1 MAQQIEQAAIDASI
15 STLSDVQVLTL
26 YNYCVRNDVD
36 RSDALEARV
45 NTILDSDRVV
55 GYDDKGKELHAVSY
69 LDELDAAYNTKEYNE
84 LLNATQKTINEV
96 ASKEQDNINWYRDNY
111 AAAIAEYNEKAE
123 IIKKNLGV
131 DLNFEAGTT
140 YTSAWSDDVTE
151 YNELFKK
158 YNTADGKGSTLDAES
173 LSAISRMKEITDE
186 LEAHSFIGNDKLL
199 QQTGARDENS
209 VSAYYGSG
217 NGGTANDQQGIGQSD
232 TGAGIGAGGSGN
244 GTGNGVGD
252 GDDDGDG
259 GTVEAKKGGYN
270 SNGTPIETEAV
281 KQTDNSK
288 DVNAIESYLT
298 MINDDVP
305 INHVFHNSF
314 YQNDPVA
321 HWSFSID
328 FIPAVRLANSNVDL
342 HECGQRLT
350 KAVIAASIP
359 DRNVKST
366 VSHYKGM
373 SIELPARAKTAGT
386 LTMRFAETNT
396 FPISSILNQLY
407 QFARSDTYFESI
419 DSVLASL
426 ETEEQIAKYKQIL
439 RAYRQSIPD
448 CSHLYNILVKMYKMK
463 DVRAFGEDKDI
474 RPTFVYYFVGC
485 DLQTVNQIDFNYDDD
500 KPIDVSCVWLYQYY
514 EELSF
519 NEYKQRYGAGA
530 QPVSTDYE
538 PNGQVDAMLESM
550 EGNPNAHKEAVEY
563 SWNEDIKRNNLSMM
577 ANDNWEQIAELDA
590 IEIE

>member
-111 AAAIAEYNEKAE
+111 AAAIAEYNENAE

-131 DLNFEAGTT
+131 DLNFEAGTS
-140 YTSAWSDDVTE
+140 YTSAWSDKISE

-209 VSAYYGSG
+209 VLAYYGSG
-217 NGGTANDQQGIGQSD
+217 TGGTANDQQGIGQSD
-232 TGAGIGAGGSGN
+232 IGTGIGAGGSGN
-244 GTGNGVGD
+244 GTGSGVGD
-252 GDDDGDG
+252 GDGDG

-298 MINDDVP
+298 MINDDAP
-305 INHVFHNSF
+305 INHIFHNSF

-328 FIPAVRLANSNVDL
+328 FIPAVRLVNSNVDL
-342 HECGQRLT
+342 YECGQRLT

-386 LTMRFAETNT
+386 LSMRFAETNT

-419 DSVLASL
+419 DNVLATL

-448 CSHLYNILVKMYKMK
+448 GSHLYNILVKMYKMK
-463 DVRAFGEDKDI
+463 DVRAFGEDEDI

-519 NEYKQRYGAGA
+519 DEYKQRYGAGA
-530 QPVSTDYE
+530 QPVSTDYV
-538 PNGQVDAMLESM
+538 PNGQVDSMLESI
-550 EGNPNAHKEAVEY
+550 EGNPRAHQEAVEY
-563 SWNEDIKRNNLSMM
+563 MYRQDINRSDLEMF

-590 IEIE
+590 IKIE

>member
-111 AAAIAEYNEKAE
+111 AAAIAEYNENAE

-217 NGGTANDQQGIGQSD
+217 TGGTANDQQGIGQSD
-232 TGAGIGAGGSGN
+232 IGTGIGSGGSGN
-244 GTGNGVGD
+244 GTGSGVGD
-252 GDDDGDG
+252 GDGDG

-298 MINDDVP
+298 MINDDAP
-305 INHVFHNSF
+305 INHIFHNSF

-328 FIPAVRLANSNVDL
+328 FIPAVRLVNSNVDL
-342 HECGQRLT
+342 YECGQRLT

-386 LTMRFAETNT
+386 LSMRFAETNT

-419 DSVLASL
+419 DNVLATL

-448 CSHLYNILVKMYKMK
+448 GSHLYNILVKMYKMK
-463 DVRAFGEDKDI
+463 DVRAFGEDEDI

-485 DLQTVNQIDFNYDDD
+485 DLQTVNQINFNYDDD

-519 NEYKQRYGAGA
+519 DEYKQRYGAGA
-530 QPVSTDYE
+530 QPVSTDYV
-538 PNGQVDAMLESM
+538 PNGQVDSMLESI
-550 EGNPNAHKEAVEY
+550 EGNPRAHQEAVEY
-563 SWNEDIKRNNLSMM
+563 MYRQDINRSDLEMF
-577 ANDNWEQIAELDA
+577 ANDNWEQMAELDA

>member
-111 AAAIAEYNEKAE
+111 AAAIAEYNENAE

-131 DLNFEAGTT
+131 DLNFEAGTS
-140 YTSAWSDDVTE
+140 YTSAWSDKISE

-217 NGGTANDQQGIGQSD
+217 TGGTANDQQGIGQSD
-232 TGAGIGAGGSGN
+232 IGTGIGAGGSGN
-244 GTGNGVGD
+244 GTGSGVGD
-252 GDDDGDG
+252 GDGDG

-298 MINDDVP
+298 MINDDAP
-305 INHVFHNSF
+305 INHIFHNSF

-328 FIPAVRLANSNVDL
+328 FIPAVRLVNSNVDL
-342 HECGQRLT
+342 YECGQRLT

-386 LTMRFAETNT
+386 LSMRFAETNT

-419 DSVLASL
+419 DNVLATL
-426 ETEEQIAKYKQIL
+426 ETEEQIAKYEQIL

-448 CSHLYNILVKMYKMK
+448 GSHLYNILVKMYKMK
-463 DVRAFGEDKDI
+463 DVRAFGEDEDI

-519 NEYKQRYGAGA
+519 DEYKQRYGAGA
-530 QPVSTDYE
+530 QPVSIDYV
-538 PNGQVDAMLESM
+538 PNGQVDSMLESI
-550 EGNPNAHKEAVEY
+550 EGNPRAHQEAVEY
-563 SWNEDIKRNNLSMM
+563 MYRQDINRSDLEMF
-577 ANDNWEQIAELDA
+577 ANDNWEQMAELDA

>member
-111 AAAIAEYNEKAE
+111 AAAIAEYNENAE

-217 NGGTANDQQGIGQSD
+217 TGGTANDQQGIGQSD
-232 TGAGIGAGGSGN
+232 IGTGIGAGGSGN
-244 GTGNGVGD
+244 GTGSGVGD
-252 GDDDGDG
+252 GDGDG

-298 MINDDVP
+298 MINDDAP
-305 INHVFHNSF
+305 INHIFHNSF

-328 FIPAVRLANSNVDL
+328 FIPAVRLVNSNVDL
-342 HECGQRLT
+342 YECGQRLT

-386 LTMRFAETNT
+386 LSMRFAETNT

-419 DSVLASL
+419 DNVLATL
-426 ETEEQIAKYKQIL
+426 ETEEQIAKYEQIL

-448 CSHLYNILVKMYKMK
+448 GSHLYNILVKMYKMK
-463 DVRAFGEDKDI
+463 DVRAFGEDEDI

-485 DLQTVNQIDFNYDDD
+485 DLQTVNQINFNYDDD

-519 NEYKQRYGAGA
+519 DEYKQRYGAGA
-530 QPVSTDYE
+530 QPVSTDYV
-538 PNGQVDAMLESM
+538 PNGQVDSMLESI
-550 EGNPNAHKEAVEY
+550 EGNPRAHQEAVEY
-563 SWNEDIKRNNLSMM
+563 MYRQDINRSDLEMF
-577 ANDNWEQIAELDA
+577 ANDNWEQMAELDA

>member
-1 MAQQIEQAAIDASI
+1 MAQQIEQAAIDTSI
-15 STLSDVQVLTL
+15 STLSDVQVLAL
-26 YNYCVRNDVD
+26 YHYCVRNNVD
-36 RSDALEARV
+36 RSDALEVRV
-45 NTILDSDRVV
+45 NTILDSDKVV

-69 LDELDAAYNTKEYNE
+69 LDELDAAYNTKQYNE
-84 LLNATQKTINEV
+84 LLNATQKTIYEI

-111 AAAIAEYNEKAE
+111 AAAIAEYNENAE

-131 DLNFEAGTT
+131 DLNFEAGTA
-140 YTSAWSDDVTE
+140 YTSAWSDKVSE

-199 QQTGARDENS
+199 QQTGVRDENS

-217 NGGTANDQQGIGQSD
+217 TGGTANDQQGIGQSD
-232 TGAGIGAGGSGN
+232 MGTGIGAGGSGN
-244 GTGNGVGD
+244 GTGSGVGD
-252 GDDDGDG
+252 GDGDG

-270 SNGTPIETEAV
+270 STGAPIETEEV

-288 DVNAIESYLT
+288 DVSAIESYLT
-298 MINDDVP
+298 MINDDAP
-305 INHVFHNSF
+305 INHIFHNSF

-386 LTMRFAETNT
+386 LSMRFAETNT

-407 QFARSDTYFESI
+407 QFARSDTYFESV
-419 DSVLASL
+419 DNVLETL

-439 RAYRQSIPD
+439 RAYRRSIPD
-448 CSHLYNILVKMYKMK
+448 SSHLYNILVKMYKMQ
-463 DVRAFGEDKDI
+463 DVRAFGEDEDI

-500 KPIDVSCVWLYQYY
+500 KPIDVSCVWLYQYF

-519 NEYKQRYGAGA
+519 DEYKQRYGAGA
-530 QPVSTDYE
+530 QPVSTNVH
-538 PNGQVDAMLESM
+538 NGQVDSMLESM

-563 SWNEDIKRNNLSMM
+563 SWNEDIKRDNLSMM

-590 IEIE
+590 IKIE

>member
-84 LLNATQKTINEV
+84 LLNAIQKTINEV

-111 AAAIAEYNEKAE
+111 AAAIAEYNENAE

-131 DLNFEAGTT
+131 DLNFEAGTS
-140 YTSAWSDDVTE
+140 YTSAWSDKISE

-217 NGGTANDQQGIGQSD
+217 TGGTANDQQGIGQSD
-232 TGAGIGAGGSGN
+232 IGTGIGAGGSGN
-244 GTGNGVGD
+244 GTGSGVGD
-252 GDDDGDG
+252 GDGDG

-298 MINDDVP
+298 MINDDAP
-305 INHVFHNSF
+305 INHIFHNSF

-328 FIPAVRLANSNVDL
+328 FIPAVRLVNSNVDL
-342 HECGQRLT
+342 YECGQRLT

-386 LTMRFAETNT
+386 LSMRFAETNT

-419 DSVLASL
+419 DNVLATL
-426 ETEEQIAKYKQIL
+426 ETEEQIAKYEQIL

-448 CSHLYNILVKMYKMK
+448 GSHLYNILVKMYKMK
-463 DVRAFGEDKDI
+463 DVRAFGEDEDI

-519 NEYKQRYGAGA
+519 DEYKQRYGAGA
-530 QPVSTDYE
+530 QPVSIDYV
-538 PNGQVDAMLESM
+538 PNGQVDSMLESI
-550 EGNPNAHKEAVEY
+550 EGNPRAHQEAVEY
-563 SWNEDIKRNNLSMM
+563 MYRQDINRSDLEMF
-577 ANDNWEQIAELDA
+577 ANDNWEQMAELDA

>member
-84 LLNATQKTINEV
+84 LLNAIQKTINEV

-111 AAAIAEYNEKAE
+111 AAAIAEYNENAE

-217 NGGTANDQQGIGQSD
+217 TGGTANDQQGIGQSD
-232 TGAGIGAGGSGN
+232 IGTGIGSGGSGN
-244 GTGNGVGD
+244 GTGSGVGD
-252 GDDDGDG
+252 GDGDG

-298 MINDDVP
+298 MINDDAP
-305 INHVFHNSF
+305 INHIFHNSF

-328 FIPAVRLANSNVDL
+328 FIPAVRLVNSNVDL
-342 HECGQRLT
+342 YECGQRLT

-386 LTMRFAETNT
+386 LSMRFAETNT

-419 DSVLASL
+419 DNVLATL
-426 ETEEQIAKYKQIL
+426 ETEEQIAKYEQIL

-448 CSHLYNILVKMYKMK
+448 GSHLYNILVKMYKMK
-463 DVRAFGEDKDI
+463 DVRAFGEDEDI

-485 DLQTVNQIDFNYDDD
+485 DLQTVNQINFNYDDD

-519 NEYKQRYGAGA
+519 DEYKQRYGAGA
-530 QPVSTDYE
+530 QPVSTDYV
-538 PNGQVDAMLESM
+538 PNGQVDSMLESI
-550 EGNPNAHKEAVEY
+550 EGNPRAHQEAVEY
-563 SWNEDIKRNNLSMM
+563 MYRQDINRSDLEMF
-577 ANDNWEQIAELDA
+577 ANDNWEQMAELDA

>member
-84 LLNATQKTINEV
+84 LLNAIQKTINEV

-111 AAAIAEYNEKAE
+111 AAAIAEYNENAE

-131 DLNFEAGTT
+131 DLNFEAGTS
-140 YTSAWSDDVTE
+140 YTSAWSDKISE

-217 NGGTANDQQGIGQSD
+217 TGGTANDQQGIGQSD
-232 TGAGIGAGGSGN
+232 IGTGIGAGGSGN
-244 GTGNGVGD
+244 GTGSGVGD
-252 GDDDGDG
+252 GDGDG

-298 MINDDVP
+298 MINDDAP
-305 INHVFHNSF
+305 INHIFHNSF

-328 FIPAVRLANSNVDL
+328 FIPAVRLVNSNVDL
-342 HECGQRLT
+342 YECGQRLT

-386 LTMRFAETNT
+386 LSMRFAETNT

-419 DSVLASL
+419 DNVLATL

-448 CSHLYNILVKMYKMK
+448 GSHLYNILVKMYKMK
-463 DVRAFGEDKDI
+463 DVRAFGEDEDI

-519 NEYKQRYGAGA
+519 DEYKQRYGAGA
-530 QPVSTDYE
+530 QPVSIDYV
-538 PNGQVDAMLESM
+538 PNGQVDSMLESI
-550 EGNPNAHKEAVEY
+550 EGNPRAHQEAVEY
-563 SWNEDIKRNNLSMM
+563 MYRQDINRSDLEMF
-577 ANDNWEQIAELDA
+577 ANDNWEQMAELDA

>member
-45 NTILDSDRVV
+45 NTILNSDKVV
-55 GYDDKGKELHAVSY
+55 GYDDKGKELNAVSY

-96 ASKEQDNINWYRDNY
+96 ASIEQDNINWYRDNY
-111 AAAIAEYNEKAE
+111 AAAISEYNENAE

-131 DLNFEAGTT
+131 DLNFEAGTA
-140 YTSAWSDDVTE
+140 YTSAWSDKISE

-186 LEAHSFIGNDKLL
+186 LEARSFIGNDKLL

-217 NGGTANDQQGIGQSD
+217 TGGTANDQQGIGESNIG
-232 TGAGIGAGGSGN
+232 TGIGAGGSGK
-244 GTGNGVGD
+244 GTGNGAGD
-252 GDDDGDG
+252 GDGDG

-298 MINDDVP
+298 MINDDAP
-305 INHVFHNSF
+305 INHIFHNSF

-328 FIPAVRLANSNVDL
+328 FIPAVRLVNSNVDL
-342 HECGQRLT
+342 YECGQRLT

-386 LTMRFAETNT
+386 LSMRFAETNT

-419 DSVLASL
+419 DNVLATL

-439 RAYRQSIPD
+439 KAYRQSIPD
-448 CSHLYNILVKMYKMK
+448 GSHLYNILVKMYKMK
-463 DVRAFGEDKDI
+463 DVRAFGEDEDV

-519 NEYKQRYGAGA
+519 DEYKQRYGAGA
-530 QPVSTDYE
+530 QPVSTDYV
-538 PNGQVDAMLESM
+538 PNGQVDSMLESM
-550 EGNPNAHKEAVEY
+550 EGNPRAHQEAVEY
-563 SWNEDIKRNNLSMM
+563 MYRQDINRSDLEMF
-577 ANDNWEQIAELDA
+577 ANDNWEQMAELDA
-590 IEIE
+590 IKIE

>member
-26 YNYCVRNDVD
+26 YNYCKNKDID

-45 NTILDSDRVV
+45 NTILDADKVV
-55 GYDDKGKELHAVSY
+55 GLDDKGNELRAVSY
-69 LDELDAAYNTKEYNE
+69 LEELDAAQNTKAYND
-84 LLNATQKTINEV
+84 LLNATQKTIYEV
-96 ASKEQDNINWYRDNY
+96 ASKEQDNIDWYRENY
-111 AAAIAEYNEKAE
+111 AAAVAEYNENAE

-131 DLNFEAGTT
+131 DLSFEAGTT
-140 YTSAWSDDVTE
+140 YTSAWSDSVTE

-173 LSAISRMKEITDE
+173 LSAISRMKEIADE
-186 LEAHSFIGNDKLL
+186 LEVHSFIGDAKLL
-199 QQTGARDENS
+199 QKTGARDENS

-217 NGGTANDQQGIGQSD
+217 TGGTANDQQGIGQSD

-244 GTGNGVGD
+244 GTGSGD
-252 GDDDGDG
+252 GNGNGDG

-288 DVNAIESYLT
+288 DVNAIESYLS
-298 MINDDVP
+298 MINDDAP
-305 INHVFHNSF
+305 INHIFHNSF

-328 FIPAVRLANSNVDL
+328 FIPAVKLANSNVDL

-350 KAVIAASIP
+350 KAVLAASIP

-373 SIELPARAKTAGT
+373 TIELPARAKTAGT
-386 LTMRFAETNT
+386 LSMKFAETNT
-396 FPISSILNQLY
+396 FPISTILNQLY

-419 DSVLASL
+419 DNVLASL
-426 ETEEQIAKYKQIL
+426 KTEEQIAKYKQIL

-448 CSHLYNILVKMYKMK
+448 GGHLYNILVKMYKMK
-463 DVRAFGEDKDI
+463 DVRAFGEDEDI

-500 KPIDVSCVWLYQYY
+500 KPVDVSCVWLYQYY
-514 EELSF
+514 EELTF
-519 NEYKQRYGAGA
+519 EEYRLRYGAAA
-530 QPVSTDYE
+530 QPTVDSDYV

-550 EGNPNAHKEAVEY
+550 DGNPNAHKEAVEY
-563 SWNEDIKRNNLSMM
+563 SWNEDIKRDNLSMM
-577 ANDNWEQIAELDA
+577 ANDNWEQLAELDA
-590 IEIE
+590 ITVE

>member
-111 AAAIAEYNEKAE
+111 AAAIAEYNENAE

-217 NGGTANDQQGIGQSD
+217 TGGTANDQQGIGQSD
-232 TGAGIGAGGSGN
+232 IGTGIGSGGSGN
-244 GTGNGVGD
+244 GTGSGVGD
-252 GDDDGDG
+252 GDGDG

-298 MINDDVP
+298 MINDDAP
-305 INHVFHNSF
+305 INHIFHNSF

-328 FIPAVRLANSNVDL
+328 FIPAVRLVNSNVDL
-342 HECGQRLT
+342 YECGQRLT

-386 LTMRFAETNT
+386 LSMRFAETNT

-419 DSVLASL
+419 DNVLATL
-426 ETEEQIAKYKQIL
+426 ETEEQIAKYEQIL

-448 CSHLYNILVKMYKMK
+448 GSHLYNILVKMYKMK
-463 DVRAFGEDKDI
+463 DVRAFGEDEDI

-519 NEYKQRYGAGA
+519 DEYKQRYGAGA
-530 QPVSTDYE
+530 QPVSTDYV
-538 PNGQVDAMLESM
+538 PNGQVDSMLESI
-550 EGNPNAHKEAVEY
+550 EGNPRAHQEAVEY
-563 SWNEDIKRNNLSMM
+563 MYRQDINRSDLEMF
-577 ANDNWEQIAELDA
+577 ANDNWEQMAELDA

>member
-84 LLNATQKTINEV
+84 LLNAIQKTINEV

-111 AAAIAEYNEKAE
+111 AAAIAEYNENAE

-131 DLNFEAGTT
+131 DLNFEAGTS
-140 YTSAWSDDVTE
+140 YTSAWSDKISE

-217 NGGTANDQQGIGQSD
+217 TGGTANDQQGIGQSD
-232 TGAGIGAGGSGN
+232 IGTGIGSGGSGN
-244 GTGNGVGD
+244 GTGSGVGD
-252 GDDDGDG
+252 GDGDG

-298 MINDDVP
+298 MINDDAP
-305 INHVFHNSF
+305 INHIFHNSF

-328 FIPAVRLANSNVDL
+328 FIPAVRLVNSNVDL
-342 HECGQRLT
+342 YECGQRLT

-386 LTMRFAETNT
+386 LSMRFAETNT

-419 DSVLASL
+419 DNVLATL

-448 CSHLYNILVKMYKMK
+448 GSHLYNILVKMYKMK
-463 DVRAFGEDKDI
+463 DVRAFGEDEDI

-485 DLQTVNQIDFNYDDD
+485 DLQTVNQINFNYDDD

-519 NEYKQRYGAGA
+519 DEYKQRYGAGA
-530 QPVSTDYE
+530 QPVSTDYV
-538 PNGQVDAMLESM
+538 PNGQVDSMLESI
-550 EGNPNAHKEAVEY
+550 EGNPRAHQEAVEY
-563 SWNEDIKRNNLSMM
+563 MYRQDINRSDLEMF
-577 ANDNWEQIAELDA
+577 ANDNWEQMAELDA

>member
-111 AAAIAEYNEKAE
+111 AAAIAEYNENAE

-131 DLNFEAGTT
+131 DLNFEAGTS
-140 YTSAWSDDVTE
+140 YTSAWSDKISE

-217 NGGTANDQQGIGQSD
+217 TGGTANDQQGIGQSD
-232 TGAGIGAGGSGN
+232 IGTGIGSGGSGN
-244 GTGNGVGD
+244 GTGSGVGD
-252 GDDDGDG
+252 GDGDG

-298 MINDDVP
+298 MINDDAP
-305 INHVFHNSF
+305 INHIFHNSF

-328 FIPAVRLANSNVDL
+328 FIPAVRLVNSNVDL
-342 HECGQRLT
+342 YECGQRLT

-386 LTMRFAETNT
+386 LSMRFAETNT

-419 DSVLASL
+419 DNVLATL

-448 CSHLYNILVKMYKMK
+448 GSHLYNILVKMYKMK
-463 DVRAFGEDKDI
+463 DVRAFGEDEDI

-485 DLQTVNQIDFNYDDD
+485 DLQTVNQINFNYDDD

-519 NEYKQRYGAGA
+519 DEYKQRYGAGA
-530 QPVSTDYE
+530 QPVSTDYV
-538 PNGQVDAMLESM
+538 PNGQVDSMLESI
-550 EGNPNAHKEAVEY
+550 EGNPRAHQEAVEY
-563 SWNEDIKRNNLSMM
+563 MYRQDINRSDLEMF
-577 ANDNWEQIAELDA
+577 ANDNWEQMAELDA

>member
-111 AAAIAEYNEKAE
+111 AAAIAEYNENAE

-217 NGGTANDQQGIGQSD
+217 TGGTANDQQGIGQSD
-232 TGAGIGAGGSGN
+232 IGTGIGSGGSGN
-244 GTGNGVGD
+244 GTGSGVGD
-252 GDDDGDG
+252 GDGDG

-298 MINDDVP
+298 MINDDAP
-305 INHVFHNSF
+305 INHIFHNSF

-328 FIPAVRLANSNVDL
+328 FIPAVRLVNSNVDL
-342 HECGQRLT
+342 YECGQRLT

-386 LTMRFAETNT
+386 LSMRFAETNT

-419 DSVLASL
+419 DNVLATL
-426 ETEEQIAKYKQIL
+426 ETEEQIAKYEQIL

-448 CSHLYNILVKMYKMK
+448 GSHLYNILVKMYKMK
-463 DVRAFGEDKDI
+463 DVRAFGEDEDI

-519 NEYKQRYGAGA
+519 DEYKQRYGAGA
-530 QPVSTDYE
+530 QPVSIDYV
-538 PNGQVDAMLESM
+538 PNGQVDSMLESI
-550 EGNPNAHKEAVEY
+550 EGNPRAHQEAVEY
-563 SWNEDIKRNNLSMM
+563 MYRQDINRSDLEMF
-577 ANDNWEQIAELDA
+577 ANDNWEQMAELDA

>member
-111 AAAIAEYNEKAE
+111 AAAIAEYNENAE

-217 NGGTANDQQGIGQSD
+217 TGGTANDQQGIGQSD
-232 TGAGIGAGGSGN
+232 IGTGIGSGGSGN
-244 GTGNGVGD
+244 GTGSGVGD
-252 GDDDGDG
+252 GDGDG

-298 MINDDVP
+298 MINDDAP
-305 INHVFHNSF
+305 INHIFHNSF

-328 FIPAVRLANSNVDL
+328 FIPAVRLVNSNVDL
-342 HECGQRLT
+342 YECGQRLT

-386 LTMRFAETNT
+386 LSMRFAETNT

-419 DSVLASL
+419 DNVLATL
-426 ETEEQIAKYKQIL
+426 ETEEQIAKYEQIL

-448 CSHLYNILVKMYKMK
+448 GSHLYNILVKMYKMK
-463 DVRAFGEDKDI
+463 DVRAFGEDEDI

-485 DLQTVNQIDFNYDDD
+485 DLQTVNQINFNYDDD

-519 NEYKQRYGAGA
+519 DEYKQRYGAGA
-530 QPVSTDYE
+530 QPVSTDYV
-538 PNGQVDAMLESM
+538 PNGQVDSMLESI
-550 EGNPNAHKEAVEY
+550 EGNPRAHQEAVEY
-563 SWNEDIKRNNLSMM
+563 MYRQDINRSDLEMF
-577 ANDNWEQIAELDA
+577 ANDNWEQMAELDA

>member
-55 GYDDKGKELHAVSY
+55 GYDDKGKELNAISY

-111 AAAIAEYNEKAE
+111 AAAIAEYNENAE

-131 DLNFEAGTT
+131 DLNFEAGTS
-140 YTSAWSDDVTE
+140 YTSAWSDKISE

-217 NGGTANDQQGIGQSD
+217 TGGTANDQQGIGQSD
-232 TGAGIGAGGSGN
+232 IGTGIGAGGSGN
-244 GTGNGVGD
+244 GTGSGVGD
-252 GDDDGDG
+252 GDGDG

-298 MINDDVP
+298 MINDDAP
-305 INHVFHNSF
+305 INHIFHNSF

-328 FIPAVRLANSNVDL
+328 FIPAVRLVNSNVDL
-342 HECGQRLT
+342 YECGQRLT

-386 LTMRFAETNT
+386 LSMRFAETNT

-419 DSVLASL
+419 DNVLATL
-426 ETEEQIAKYKQIL
+426 ETEEQIAKYEQIL

-448 CSHLYNILVKMYKMK
+448 GSHLYNILVKMYKMK
-463 DVRAFGEDKDI
+463 DVRAFGEDEDI

-519 NEYKQRYGAGA
+519 DEYKQRYGAGA
-530 QPVSTDYE
+530 QPVSIDYV
-538 PNGQVDAMLESM
+538 PNGQVDSMLESI
-550 EGNPNAHKEAVEY
+550 EGNPRAHQEAVEY
-563 SWNEDIKRNNLSMM
+563 MYRQDINRSDLEMF
-577 ANDNWEQIAELDA
+577 ANDNWEQMAELDA

>member
-84 LLNATQKTINEV
+84 LLNAIQKTINEV

-111 AAAIAEYNEKAE
+111 AAAIAEYNENAE

-217 NGGTANDQQGIGQSD
+217 TGGTANDQQGIGQSD
-232 TGAGIGAGGSGN
+232 IGTGIGSGGSGN
-244 GTGNGVGD
+244 GTGSGVGD
-252 GDDDGDG
+252 GDGDG

-298 MINDDVP
+298 MINDDAP
-305 INHVFHNSF
+305 INHIFHNSF

-328 FIPAVRLANSNVDL
+328 FIPAVRLVNSNVDL
-342 HECGQRLT
+342 YECGQRLT

-386 LTMRFAETNT
+386 LSMRFAETNT

-419 DSVLASL
+419 DNVLATL

-448 CSHLYNILVKMYKMK
+448 GSHLYNILVKMYKMK
-463 DVRAFGEDKDI
+463 DVRAFGEDEDI

-485 DLQTVNQIDFNYDDD
+485 DLQTVNQINFNYDDD

-519 NEYKQRYGAGA
+519 DEYKQRYGAGA
-530 QPVSTDYE
+530 QPVSTDYV
-538 PNGQVDAMLESM
+538 PNGQVDSMLESI
-550 EGNPNAHKEAVEY
+550 EGNPRAHQEAVEY
-563 SWNEDIKRNNLSMM
+563 MYRQDINRSDLEMF
-577 ANDNWEQIAELDA
+577 ANDNWEQMAELDA

>member
-111 AAAIAEYNEKAE
+111 AAAIAEYNENAE

-131 DLNFEAGTT
+131 DLNFEAGTS
-140 YTSAWSDDVTE
+140 YTSAWSDKISE

-217 NGGTANDQQGIGQSD
+217 TGGTANDQQGIGQSD
-232 TGAGIGAGGSGN
+232 IGTGIGAGGSGN
-244 GTGNGVGD
+244 GTGSGVGD
-252 GDDDGDG
+252 GDGDG

-298 MINDDVP
+298 MINDDAP
-305 INHVFHNSF
+305 INHIFHNSF

-328 FIPAVRLANSNVDL
+328 FIPAVRLVNSNVDL
-342 HECGQRLT
+342 YECGQRLT

-386 LTMRFAETNT
+386 LSMRFAETNT

-419 DSVLASL
+419 DNVLATL
-426 ETEEQIAKYKQIL
+426 ETEEQIAKYEQIL

-448 CSHLYNILVKMYKMK
+448 GSHLYNILVKMYKMK
-463 DVRAFGEDKDI
+463 DVRAFGEDEDI

-485 DLQTVNQIDFNYDDD
+485 DLQTVNQINFNYDDD

-519 NEYKQRYGAGA
+519 DEYKQRYGAGA
-530 QPVSTDYE
+530 QPVSIDYV
-538 PNGQVDAMLESM
+538 PNGQVDSMLESI
-550 EGNPNAHKEAVEY
+550 EGNPRAHQEAVEY
-563 SWNEDIKRNNLSMM
+563 MYRQDINRSDLEMF
-577 ANDNWEQIAELDA
+577 ANDNWEQMAELDA

>member
-111 AAAIAEYNEKAE
+111 AAAIAEYNENAE

-131 DLNFEAGTT
+131 DLNFEAGTS
-140 YTSAWSDDVTE
+140 YTSAWSDKISE

-217 NGGTANDQQGIGQSD
+217 TGGTANDQQGIGQSD
-232 TGAGIGAGGSGN
+232 IGTGIGSGGSGN
-244 GTGNGVGD
+244 GTGSGVGD
-252 GDDDGDG
+252 GDGDG

-298 MINDDVP
+298 MINDDAP
-305 INHVFHNSF
+305 INHIFHNSF

-328 FIPAVRLANSNVDL
+328 FIPAVRLVNSNVDL
-342 HECGQRLT
+342 YECGQRLT

-386 LTMRFAETNT
+386 LSMRFAETNT

-419 DSVLASL
+419 DNVLATL
-426 ETEEQIAKYKQIL
+426 ETEEQIAKYEQIL

-448 CSHLYNILVKMYKMK
+448 GSHLYNILVKMYKMK
-463 DVRAFGEDKDI
+463 DVRAFGEDEDI

-485 DLQTVNQIDFNYDDD
+485 DLQTVNQINFNYDDD

-519 NEYKQRYGAGA
+519 DEYKQRYGAGA
-530 QPVSTDYE
+530 QPVSTDYV
-538 PNGQVDAMLESM
+538 PNGQVDSMLESI
-550 EGNPNAHKEAVEY
+550 EGNPRAHQEAVEY
-563 SWNEDIKRNNLSMM
+563 MYRQDINRSDLEMF
-577 ANDNWEQIAELDA
+577 ANDNWEQMAELDA

>member
-1 MAQQIEQAAIDASI
+1 MAQQIEQAAIDTSI
-15 STLSDVQVLTL
+15 STLSDVQVLAL
-26 YNYCVRNDVD
+26 YHYCVRNDVD
-36 RSDALEARV
+36 RSDALEVRV
-45 NTILDSDRVV
+45 NTILDSDKVV
-55 GYDDKGKELHAVSY
+55 GYDDKGKELNAVSY
-69 LDELDAAYNTKEYNE
+69 LDELDAAYNTKQYNE

-96 ASKEQDNINWYRDNY
+96 AYNINWYRDNY
-111 AAAIAEYNEKAE
+111 AAAIAEYNENAE

-131 DLNFEAGTT
+131 DLNFEAGTA
-140 YTSAWSDDVTE
+140 YTSAWSDKVSE

-199 QQTGARDENS
+199 QQTGARDENT

-217 NGGTANDQQGIGQSD
+217 TGGTANDQQGIGQSD
-232 TGAGIGAGGSGN
+232 MGTGIGAGGSGN
-244 GTGNGVGD
+244 GTGSGVGD
-252 GDDDGDG
+252 GDSDG

-270 SNGTPIETEAV
+270 STGAPIETEEV

-298 MINDDVP
+298 MINDDAP
-305 INHVFHNSF
+305 INHIFHNSF

-359 DRNVKST
+359 DRNIKST

-386 LTMRFAETNT
+386 LSMRFAETNT

-419 DSVLASL
+419 DNVLETL

-439 RAYRQSIPD
+439 RAYRRSIPD
-448 CSHLYNILVKMYKMK
+448 SSHLYNILVKMYKMQ
-463 DVRAFGEDKDI
+463 DVRAFGEDEDI

-519 NEYKQRYGAGA
+519 DEYKQRYGAGA
-530 QPVSTDYE
+530 QPVSTDYV
-538 PNGQVDAMLESM
+538 PNGQVDSMLESM

-563 SWNEDIKRNNLSMM
+563 SWNEDIKRDNLSMM

-590 IEIE
+590 IKIE

>member
-111 AAAIAEYNEKAE
+111 AAAIAEYNENAE

-131 DLNFEAGTT
+131 DLNFEAGTS
-140 YTSAWSDDVTE
+140 YTSAWSDKISE

-186 LEAHSFIGNDKLL
+186 LEAHSFIGNNKLL

-217 NGGTANDQQGIGQSD
+217 NGGIANDQQGIGQSD
-232 TGAGIGAGGSGN
+232 IGTGIGSGGSGN
-244 GTGNGVGD
+244 GTGSGVGD
-252 GDDDGDG
+252 GDGDG

-298 MINDDVP
+298 MINDDAP
-305 INHVFHNSF
+305 INHIFHNSF

-328 FIPAVRLANSNVDL
+328 FIPAVRLVNSNVDL
-342 HECGQRLT
+342 YECGQRLT

-386 LTMRFAETNT
+386 LSMRFAETNT

-419 DSVLASL
+419 DNVLATL

-448 CSHLYNILVKMYKMK
+448 GSHLYNILVKMYKMK
-463 DVRAFGEDKDI
+463 DVRAFGEDEDI

-485 DLQTVNQIDFNYDDD
+485 DLQTVNQINFNYDDD

-519 NEYKQRYGAGA
+519 DEYKQRYGAGA
-530 QPVSTDYE
+530 QPVSTDYV
-538 PNGQVDAMLESM
+538 PNGQVDSMLESI
-550 EGNPNAHKEAVEY
+550 EGNPRAHQEAVEY
-563 SWNEDIKRNNLSMM
+563 MYRQDINRSDLEMF
-577 ANDNWEQIAELDA
+577 ANDNWEQMAELDA

>member
-111 AAAIAEYNEKAE
+111 AAAIAEYNENAE

-131 DLNFEAGTT
+131 DLNFEAGTS
-140 YTSAWSDDVTE
+140 YTSAWSDKISE

-209 VSAYYGSG
+209 VLAYYGSG
-217 NGGTANDQQGIGQSD
+217 TGGTANDQQGIGQSD
-232 TGAGIGAGGSGN
+232 IGTGIGAGGSGN
-244 GTGNGVGD
+244 GTGSGVGD
-252 GDDDGDG
+252 GDGDG

-298 MINDDVP
+298 MINDDAP
-305 INHVFHNSF
+305 INHIFHNSF

-328 FIPAVRLANSNVDL
+328 FIPAVRLVNSNVDL
-342 HECGQRLT
+342 YECGQRLT

-386 LTMRFAETNT
+386 LSMRFAETNT

-419 DSVLASL
+419 DNVLATL

-448 CSHLYNILVKMYKMK
+448 GSHLYNILVKMYKMK
-463 DVRAFGEDKDI
+463 DVRAFGEDEDI

-519 NEYKQRYGAGA
+519 DEYKQRYGAGA
-530 QPVSTDYE
+530 QPVSTDYV
-538 PNGQVDAMLESM
+538 PNGQVDSMLESI
-550 EGNPNAHKEAVEY
+550 ERNPRAHQEAVEY
-563 SWNEDIKRNNLSMM
+563 MYRQDINRSDLEMF
-577 ANDNWEQIAELDA
+577 ANDNWEQMAELDA